1 MPELGQVRLDVLH
14 AQAVHE
20 DHRLHRGCRVG
31 LLPCLDLLLV
41 LLWQTTWLLNFVKA
55 PCGGRKTQR

>member
-1 MPELGQVRLDVLH
+1 
-14 AQAVHE
+14 
-20 DHRLHRGCRVG
+20 